1 LIRIRK
7 DFDRKLP
14 REKEFA
20 SKIKELKKF
29 SLCQKPGTADA
40 KLRAFGSYP
49 GERTK
54 RMTIFSR
61 LSDIVNANLNAI
73 LDRAEDPAK
82 LIRLVIQEMEDTLVE
97 VRSGA
102 VRVIAERKE
111 LERRIARLT
120 ADRDDWQKKAEFA
133 LTRDR
138 EDLARGALLAKAQ
151 LTRTLDDAVAQLAQ
165 VVAGLEQQNE
175 DIGKLQAK
183 LLDAKSR
190 EKILMNRKTTASAQ
204 LKLRGKLY
212 DDRVTDAFA
221 KFEKVEQALDE
232 MEGRVEAYD
241 LGRART
247 LEDEFADLEADQA
260 VNDELAALKA
270 KVKPTDSGTG
280 A

>member
-1 LIRIRK
+1 
-7 DFDRKLP
+7 
-14 REKEFA
+14 
-20 SKIKELKKF
+20 
-29 SLCQKPGTADA
+29 
-40 KLRAFGSYP
+40 
-49 GERTK
+49 
-54 RMTIFSR
+54 MTIFSR
-61 LSDIVNANLNAI
+61 LSDIVNANLNSI

-111 LERRIARLT
+111 LERRIARLA

-138 EDLARGALLAKAQ
+138 DDLARGALLAKAQ
-151 LTRTLDDAVAQLAQ
+151 IVRAIDDAQGQLNH

-183 LLDAKSR
+183 LADAKSR
-190 EKILMNRKTTASAQ
+190 EKLLLTRKTTAEAR
-204 LKLRGKLY
+204 LKLRGRLH
-212 DDRVTDAFA
+212 DDRVTDAFM

-247 LEDEFADLEADQA
+247 LEDEFADLEADQS

-270 KVKPTDSGTG
+270 KVKPGTDGTG

>member
-1 LIRIRK
+1 
-7 DFDRKLP
+7 
-14 REKEFA
+14 
-20 SKIKELKKF
+20 
-29 SLCQKPGTADA
+29 
-40 KLRAFGSYP
+40 
-49 GERTK
+49 
-54 RMTIFSR
+54 MTIFSR
-61 LSDIVNANLNAI
+61 LGDIVNANLNAL

-102 VRVIAERKE
+102 VRMIAERKE
-111 LERRIARLT
+111 LERRIGRLG
-120 ADRDDWQKKAEFA
+120 AERDDWQKKAEFA

-151 LTRTLDDAVAQLAQ
+151 IVRSIEDAQKQLDQVA
-165 VVAGLEQQNE
+165 AGLEQQNQ
-175 DIGKLQAK
+175 DIGTLQAK

-190 EKILMNRKTTASAQ
+190 EKILMTRKATAQAQ
-204 LKLRGKLY
+204 LKLRGKIH
-212 DDRVTDAFA
+212 DDRVTDAFQ

-247 LEDEFADLEADQA
+247 LNDEFADLEADQA

-270 KVKPTDSGTG
+270 KVKPVDGTG

>member
-1 LIRIRK
+1 
-7 DFDRKLP
+7 
-14 REKEFA
+14 
-20 SKIKELKKF
+20 
-29 SLCQKPGTADA
+29 
-40 KLRAFGSYP
+40 
-49 GERTK
+49 
-54 RMTIFSR
+54 MTIFSR
-61 LSDIVNANLNAI
+61 LGDIVNANLNAL
-73 LDRAEDPAK
+73 LDRAEDPGK

-102 VRVIAERKE
+102 VRMIAERKE
-111 LERRIARLT
+111 LERRIARLA

-151 LTRTLDDAVAQLAQ
+151 IVRGIEDAQKQLDQ
-165 VVAGLEQQNE
+165 VVAGLEQQNQ
-175 DIGKLQAK
+175 DIGTLQAK

-190 EKILMNRKTTASAQ
+190 EKILLTRKTTAQAQ
-204 LKLRGKLY
+204 LKLRGKIH
-212 DDRVTDAFA
+212 DDRVTDAFQ

-247 LEDEFADLEADQA
+247 LNDEFADLEADQA

-270 KVKPTDSGTG
+270 KVKPADGGTG

>member
-1 LIRIRK
+1 
-7 DFDRKLP
+7 
-14 REKEFA
+14 
-20 SKIKELKKF
+20 
-29 SLCQKPGTADA
+29 
-40 KLRAFGSYP
+40 
-49 GERTK
+49 
-54 RMTIFSR
+54 MTVFSR
-61 LSDIVNANLNAI
+61 LSDIVNANLNAL

-102 VRVIAERKE
+102 VRMIAERKE
-111 LERRIARLT
+111 LERRIARLA

-151 LTRTLDDAVAQLAQ
+151 IVRGIEDAQKQLDQ
-165 VVAGLEQQNE
+165 VVAGLEQQNQ
-175 DIGKLQAK
+175 DIGTLQAK

-190 EKILMNRKTTASAQ
+190 EKILLTRKTTAQAQ
-204 LKLRGKLY
+204 LKLRGKIH
-212 DDRVTDAFA
+212 DDRVTDAFQ

-247 LEDEFADLEADQA
+247 LNDEFADLEADQA

-270 KVKPTDSGTG
+270 KVKPADGGTG

>member
-1 LIRIRK
+1 
-7 DFDRKLP
+7 
-14 REKEFA
+14 
-20 SKIKELKKF
+20 
-29 SLCQKPGTADA
+29 
-40 KLRAFGSYP
+40 
-49 GERTK
+49 
-54 RMTIFSR
+54 MTIFSR
-61 LSDIVNANLNAI
+61 LSDIVNANLNSI

-111 LERRIARLT
+111 LERRIARLS

-138 EDLARGALLAKAQ
+138 DDLARGALLAKAQ
-151 LTRTLDDAVAQLAQ
+151 IIRAIDDAQTQLNH

-183 LLDAKSR
+183 LADAKSR
-190 EKILMNRKTTASAQ
+190 EKLLLTRKTTAEAR
-204 LKLRGKLY
+204 LKLRGRLH
-212 DDRVTDAFA
+212 DDRVTDAFM
-221 KFEKVEQALDE
+221 KFEKIEQALDE

-247 LEDEFADLEADQA
+247 LEDEFADLEADQS

-270 KVKPTDSGTG
+270 KVKPNTDGTG

>member
-1 LIRIRK
+1 
-7 DFDRKLP
+7 
-14 REKEFA
+14 
-20 SKIKELKKF
+20 
-29 SLCQKPGTADA
+29 
-40 KLRAFGSYP
+40 
-49 GERTK
+49 
-54 RMTIFSR
+54 
-61 LSDIVNANLNAI
+61 
-73 LDRAEDPAK
+73 
-82 LIRLVIQEMEDTLVE
+82 MEDTLVE

-111 LERRIARLT
+111 LERRIARLA

-138 EDLARGALLAKAQ
+138 DDLARGALLAKAQ
-151 LTRTLDDAVAQLAQ
+151 IVRAIEDAQGQLNH

-183 LLDAKSR
+183 LADAKSR
-190 EKILMNRKTTASAQ
+190 EKLLLTRKTTAEAR
-204 LKLRGKLY
+204 LKLRGRLH
-212 DDRVTDAFA
+212 DDRVTDAFM

-247 LEDEFADLEADQA
+247 LEDEFADLEADQS

-270 KVKPTDSGTG
+270 KVKPGTDGTG

>member
-1 LIRIRK
+1 MQRVWHSEATPVK
-7 DFDRKLP
+7 G
-14 REKEFA
+14 
-20 SKIKELKKF
+20 IK
-29 SLCQKPGTADA
+29 
-40 KLRAFGSYP
+40 
-49 GERTK
+49 
-54 RMTIFSR
+54 MTIFSR
-61 LSDIVNANLNAI
+61 LSDIVNANLNSI

-151 LTRTLDDAVAQLAQ
+151 LTRTLEDAEKQLAQ
-165 VVAGLEQQNE
+165 IVAGLEQQNE

-190 EKILMNRKTTASAQ
+190 EKILMNRKNTASAQ

-212 DDRVTDAFA
+212 DDRVTNAFT
-221 KFEKVEQALDE
+221 KFEKVERALDE

-260 VNDELAALKA
+260 VNDELAVLKA

>member
-1 LIRIRK
+1 MQSMPHPNS
-7 DFDRKLP
+7 F
-14 REKEFA
+14 
-20 SKIKELKKF
+20 
-29 SLCQKPGTADA
+29 
-40 KLRAFGSYP
+40 
-49 GERTK
+49 GERRTNN
-54 RMTIFSR
+54 MTIFSR
-61 LSDIVNANLNAI
+61 LGDIVNANLNAL
-73 LDRAEDPAK
+73 LDRAEDPGK

-102 VRVIAERKE
+102 VRMIAERKE
-111 LERRIARLT
+111 LERRIARLA

-151 LTRTLDDAVAQLAQ
+151 IVRGIEDAQKQLDQ
-165 VVAGLEQQNE
+165 VVAGLEQQNQ
-175 DIGKLQAK
+175 DIGTLQAK

-190 EKILMNRKTTASAQ
+190 EKILLTRKTTAQAQ
-204 LKLRGKLY
+204 LKLRGKIH
-212 DDRVTDAFA
+212 DDRVTDAFQ

-247 LEDEFADLEADQA
+247 LNDEFADLEADQA

-270 KVKPTDSGTG
+270 KVKPADGGTG